1 MPTETPALAAG
12 VLLGTFPAQQTT
24 SAQVDDMQTAAHNTR
39 M

>member
-1 MPTETPALAAG
+1 
-12 VLLGTFPAQQTT
+12 LLGTFPAQQTT